1 MQTNINIV
9 TDAKRIILYRYIT
22 IEVHHP
28 NACLNSSR
36 RSSTNSSNRRLS
48 RRTSASSSSLGTSLI
63 EWSSSSR
70 RDARL
75 ATDEAYASMNSV
87 TNCLARGGAS
97 SRLPDA
103 RNPASGRIPLPLSR
117 SLPIRGP
124 ASSLPSLPAAVG
136 PWRLVTDVGSPPSG
150 FTTPSPRSRASSCVG
165 TDTPASSSGPC
176 VAIPGEHVLRHASFK
191 KKTPRHG
198 NSRWTHQRKRRSDNR
213 YVSIRSPQAR
223 HNRACAS
230 SSWRWWWSSWSWWS
244 WAGRDTCGTTWLE
257 PGPRLAWGK
266 SLPQPDTF
274 PVYAQPTTSSTRS
287 TTSSL
292 TTKAQSS
299 NTPQIQHEM
308 NAAFVQEFYQT
319 VRDKCFKACITK
331 PGTSLSSSEQQ
342 CLAKCCD
349 RYQEATE
356 IVTKSTLEMSGYGE

>member
-103 RNPASGRIPLPLSR
+103 RNPASGRISLPLSR

-191 KKTPRHG
+191 KKLHVTATRDGRIKGSADQTTGTSRYDRHKLATIVPVRLRLGGGVGHRGHGRDATRAGPSGSSQAPGLPGANLCPNLIHSRSTHSPRRPPPARPPRVSPPRHNPPTPR
-198 NSRWTHQRKRRSDNR
+198 R
-213 YVSIRSPQAR
+213 
-223 HNRACAS
+223 
-230 SSWRWWWSSWSWWS
+230 
-244 WAGRDTCGTTWLE
+244 
-257 PGPRLAWGK
+257 
-266 SLPQPDTF
+266 
-274 PVYAQPTTSSTRS
+274 
-287 TTSSL
+287 
-292 TTKAQSS
+292 S
-299 NTPQIQHEM
+299 NT
-308 NAAFVQEFYQT
+308 
-319 VRDKCFKACITK
+319 R
-331 PGTSLSSSEQQ
+331 
-342 CLAKCCD
+342 
-349 RYQEATE
+349 
-356 IVTKSTLEMSGYGE
+356 